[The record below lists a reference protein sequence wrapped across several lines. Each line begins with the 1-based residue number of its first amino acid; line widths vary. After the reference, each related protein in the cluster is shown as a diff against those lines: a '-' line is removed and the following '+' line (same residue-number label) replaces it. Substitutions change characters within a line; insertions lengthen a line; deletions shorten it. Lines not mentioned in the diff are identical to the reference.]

1 MNEKL
6 KLNSKRGG
14 AAFLVIVIVMLLLI
28 VAVLGGII
36 TYLIKNS
43 QASNNG
49 MANENSNQNIE
60 QMPNDNENLDTTPDV
75 GDTDSSED
83 TGDKNNSTP
92 TQKPDNDTTQK
103 PEEDKTPDTPARGSK
118 LDFTKDWVYTQ
129 YNDAENK
136 LPKLNMYSPYAEKIN
151 KEIETKLLQDIKS
164 GNSYGIASYQ
174 WHINNNILSLVV
186 DNKGPND
193 VHAYYIY
200 NINMD
205 TGDAYTNAELLKLKG
220 LVENDFAS
228 KLKNACAARFLED
241 YGMDSTLELYTS
253 AYKKT
258 LEKTYNKD
266 VKMFLNSSGD
276 LMAVGYVYSIA
287 GPEGH
292 DRLFNITGTNLSYA
306 PWMTYILNQNIT
318 SITATK
324 YKDDGPDIIKKV
336 GLDKDQLKDIF
347 SKLVDYKLI
356 KTCLGSGFAGDEI
369 LISYSVNNKDYGL
382 KLNRRLYKVGDD
394 KALAI
399 ALENSKSE
407 VQGEADETEY
417 YYRFQEYD
425 FTILDKY
432 FE

>member
-28 VAVLGGII
+28 VAVLGGIV
-36 TYLIKNS
+36 TYLVKNN

-75 GDTDSSED
+75 GGTGSPED
-83 TGDKNNSTP
+83 STP

-118 LDFTKDWVYTQ
+118 LDSTKDWVYTQ

-193 VHAYYIY
+193 LHVYYIY

-220 LVENDFAS
+220 LVENDFAT
-228 KLKNACAARFLED
+228 KLRNACAAKFLED

-266 VKMFLNSSGD
+266 AKMFLNSSGD

-306 PWMTYILNQNIT
+306 PWMTYILNQNIE
-318 SITATK
+318 SIIATK
-324 YKDDGPDIIKKV
+324 YKDDVNVDSKV
-336 GLDKDQLKDIF
+336 ELTKEQLKDVF

-356 KTCLGSGFAGDEI
+356 KTCLGSGFSGKEI
-369 LISYSVNNKDYGL
+369 VISYSVNNREYEL
-382 KLNRRLYKVGDD
+382 RVSQNISRFGDD
-394 KALAI
+394 KGLNI
-399 ALENSKSE
+399 ALENSKSQ